1 MAELIRMPK
10 MSDTM
15 TEGVIAE
22 WHKKV
27 GDTVKTGDILAE
39 VETDKA
45 TMDLESYEEGTL
57 LYIGVEKGASVP
69 VDGVLAI
76 VGAAGEDYQA
86 LLNGSSGG
94 SQPAASSAAPAA
106 EAPAPAAP
114 KPASNGSAP
123 APSGAAAGEVA
134 TNLPDREAVSAAPA
148 QNVNASVIRMPKM
161 SDTMTEGTIVTWH
174 KKEGDTVKS
183 GDVLAEVETDK
194 ATMDLEAYEE
204 GTLLYVGVKEGQS
217 VAVDDIIAVIGE
229 KGANFKVLVDGSG
242 QSSPSAPATGAP
254 AQPNGAQFGVSTSQQ
269 AATGEGGS
277 NTAEQNPQTD
287 VPANAATDLSYGGA
301 VGDEIE
307 PVGRL
312 RASPLAKRIAEEKG
326 INLNQVHGSG
336 PEGRIV
342 KSDVESFVPGMDVP
356 QQKPATQPASP
367 TQPAAQPAPTAQPT
381 AAPAQTPQPQPAPV
395 AAGDYEDVPV
405 SQMRK
410 TIARRLSESMY
421 TAPHFYLTME
431 INMDKA
437 MDLRGTVNGVSPVK
451 VSFNDFVIKAAALA
465 LRQHPNVNASWLGD
479 KIRKYKYVNIG
490 VAVAVDEGLLVPVVR
505 NADQKTLSTISG
517 EVKEMAGK
525 AKDKKLQP
533 KDWEGS
539 TFSISNLGMFGID
552 EFTAIIN
559 PPDSCI
565 LAVGAIKQTVAFV
578 DGAAKPTSVM
588 KVTLSCDHRVVDGA
602 TGAAF
607 LQTLKELLENPM
619 RMLV

>member
-27 GDTVKTGDILAE
+27 GDKVKSGDVLAE

-69 VDGVLAI
+69 VDGILAI
-76 VGAAGEDYQA
+76 IGADGEDYKA

-94 SQPAASSAAPAA
+94 SQEAASP
-106 EAPAPAAP
+106 AP
-114 KPASNGSAP
+114 KPEP
-123 APSGAAAGEVA
+123 APVPANSASGETA
-134 TNLPDREAVSAAPA
+134 TKLPDQKAVSAAPA
-148 QNVNASVIRMPKM
+148 ENVNASIIRMPKM
-161 SDTMTEGTIVTWH
+161 SDTMTEGTIVAWH

-204 GTLLYVGVKEGQS
+204 GTLLYVGVKEGAS
-217 VAVDDIIAVIGE
+217 VAVDDIIAVVGE
-229 KGANFKVLVDGSG
+229 KGANFKVLLDGGGMSG
-242 QSSPSAPATGAP
+242 GGIPADQTDG
-254 AQPNGAQFGVSTSQQ
+254 GGV
-269 AATGEGGS
+269 AIGGGRS
-277 NTAEQNPQTD
+277 AEQNPQASQ
-287 VPANAATDLSYGGA
+287 PANADTDLSYGGGA
-301 VGDEIE
+301 GDTSESN
-307 PVGRL
+307 GRVK
-312 RASPLAKRIAEEKG
+312 ASPLAKAIAAEKG
-326 INLNQVHGSG
+326 INLAQVKGSG

-342 KSDVESFVPGMDVP
+342 KSDIESFVPGTAP
-356 QQKPATQPASP
+356 ATKPATSQ
-367 TQPAAQPAPTAQPT
+367 PTAQPAQAPATSAPT
-381 AAPAQTPQPQPAPV
+381 AAPNVPTP
-395 AAGDYEDVPV
+395 AATSVGGEYEDVPV

-410 TIARRLSESMY
+410 TIARRLSESLF

-437 MDLRGTVNGVSPVK
+437 MDLRGVVNGLSPVK

-465 LRQHPNVNASWLGD
+465 LKQHPNVNSSWLGD

-517 EVKEMAGK
+517 EVKDLAGK

-565 LAVGAIKQTVAFV
+565 LAIGTIKQSVKFEGDV
-578 DGAAKPTSVM
+578 AKPTNVM

-607 LQTLKELLENPM
+607 LQTVKQLLEDPM